1 MAEIVPVQWFPGHMA
16 KTRRL
21 MQANLKL
28 VDLVVELTDAR
39 IPQSS
44 RNPELDRLL
53 GKKPRLLLL
62 NKSDSADEEETR
74 RWLQWYKDRG
84 VAAIAADCRTGK
96 GLGQFL
102 PAVRSI
108 LEERIAQWEARGEVG
123 RPIRMMIV
131 GIPNVGKSSL
141 INRLAGGKR
150 AKVEDRPGVTR
161 GKQWVSLAG
170 GVELLDM
177 PGVLWPK
184 FEDRLAGERLAFVGS
199 VKDDVIDIEHLAV
212 RLLEVLAPREGEKL
226 AARYRLTAEE
236 VAESEPFDLLELI
249 GRRRGMLLSGGL
261 VNTERAAIMVVD
273 EFRGGLWGRITLEPC
288 PEKEDRL

>member
-1 MAEIVPVQWFPGHMA
+1 MAEILPVQWFPGHMA

-44 RNPELDRLL
+44 RNPEIDRLL
-53 GKKPRLLLL
+53 GKKPRMLLL
-62 NKSDSADEEETR
+62 NKSDSANEEETR
-74 RWLQWYKDRG
+74 RWLRWYKDRG
-84 VAAIAADCRTGK
+84 IPAMAADCRTGK

-102 PAVRSI
+102 PMVRSV
-108 LEERIAQWEARGEVG
+108 LGERIAQWEQKGMGG

-141 INRLAGGKR
+141 INRLAGSKR

-161 GKQWVSLAG
+161 GKQWVSLSG
-170 GVELLDM
+170 GIELLDM

-184 FEDRLAGERLAFVGS
+184 FEDPQAGERLAFVGS
-199 VKDDVIDIEHLAV
+199 VKDDVLDVEHLAV
-212 RLLEVLAPREGEKL
+212 RLLEVLAPREGERL
-226 AARYRLTAEE
+226 AARYRLAPEE
-236 VAESEPFDLLELI
+236 VAELDPFGLLEAI
-249 GRRRGMLLSGGL
+249 GRRRGMLLPGGR
-261 VNTERAAIMVVD
+261 VNTERAAITVVD
-273 EFRGGLWGRITLEPC
+273 EFRGGQWGPITLEPC
-288 PEKEDRL
+288 PEGEG

>member
-102 PAVRSI
+102 PAVRSM

-141 INRLAGGKR
+141 INRLAGGKG

-161 GKQWVSLAG
+161 GKQWVTLEG
-170 GVELLDM
+170 GIELLDM

-184 FEDRLAGERLAFVGS
+184 FQEPEAGERLAFVGS

>member
-53 GKKPRLLLL
+53 GKKPRLLLI

-161 GKQWVSLAG
+161 GKQWVTLEG
-170 GVELLDM
+170 GIELLDM

-184 FEDRLAGERLAFVGS
+184 FQEPEAGERLAFVGS